1 MNTGEHDGPGG
12 HTVHD
17 KLDKLDEHDEHDG
30 QNAALTELRERLRG
44 GMTRMRLNQT
54 VLAQRAGLG
63 RTTVSEALSPAKPAP
78 SPWTVEAL
86 ATALNLPVEELREL
100 QRNAA
105 EDTGGGARAVP
116 GRPIGEWDPHDLE
129 VHPAG
134 PDDAASGPGRSGART
149 MPGYVRREHDR
160 VLAEVV
166 GDAAAG
172 RSRAVVLVGGSST
185 GKTRACWEAVQP
197 LAAQGWR
204 LWHPFDP
211 TRAQDALDD
220 LPRVAPRT
228 VVWLNEAQHYLG
240 DRAAGE
246 RIAAAVHQLLVAAR
260 RGPVLVLGTL
270 WPEYAARY
278 TALPVPGE
286 PDSHSRVRELLA
298 GRTLT
303 VPDTFD
309 TPALAAAAALAE
321 SGDQLLGGA
330 LSRAG
335 AEGRVTQ
342 DLAGAPE
349 LLNRYRRATP
359 AAAAVLEVA
368 MDARR
373 LGVGLH
379 LPQAFLTDAASDY
392 LTDTDYDQLTDD
404 WAEQAFAELA
414 ALVHGKQA
422 PLRRT
427 TPRTPRRPPAPS
439 PPVHVP
445 APSVAG
451 PVFRLADYLEQHS
464 LTSRTHLCPPASFW
478 HAAHTHLTDPYDL
491 GILAHEAEKRHR
503 LQWTHSLRHRAADH
517 GNPEALYLLARNR
530 EEAGDRE
537 GADALARQA
546 ADRGDTTVLYYL
558 ARTREDAGDRESAE
572 SLLRHAA
579 DHGDNASLH
588 HLAGIREGAGDREG
602 AESLLRQAADQ
613 GNSNVLYRLAG
624 MRERAGDRDSAEVL
638 LRQAADHGNT
648 TALFRLAELR
658 KWAGDREGAEGLFRE
673 ALDHGGTKALYLQAE
688 IQERAGDRES
698 AEVLL
703 RQAAD
708 HGNTEA
714 LYRLAVLRERAG
726 DREGAEGLFQQAADH
741 GNTTALYRLAVLRE
755 EAGDR
760 EGAEELFRQA
770 ADHGNTTALYRLAVL
785 RERAGDREGAEALAR
800 QAADYGSTEAL
811 YRLAVLRVEGG
822 DREGA
827 EALARQTADHGST
840 IALYRLA
847 EMREEAGDREGV
859 GVLLRQALD
868 RDDTFALYRLAISR
882 ERAGD
887 RDRAEVL
894 LRQAADHG
902 NTEALYR
909 LAVLREK
916 AGDREGAEA
925 LARQAADH
933 GHPDALADKPELFTR
948 LWPYGLDP
956 DGTPTSPW

>member
-1 MNTGEHDGPGG
+1 
-12 HTVHD
+12 
-17 KLDKLDEHDEHDG
+17 
-30 QNAALTELRERLRG
+30 
-44 GMTRMRLNQT
+44 MTRMRLNHT

-134 PDDAASGPGRSGART
+134 PDDAASGPGRSEART

-166 GDAAAG
+166 EDAAAG

-197 LAAQGWR
+197 RAAQGWR
-204 LWHPFDP
+204 LWHPFAP
-211 TRAQDALDD
+211 TRAQDALED

-246 RIAAAVHQLLVAAR
+246 RIAAAVHQLLVDAR

-321 SGDQLLGGA
+321 GGDQLLGGA

-335 AEGRVTQ
+335 ADGRVTQ

-392 LTDTDYDQLTDD
+392 LTDTDYDYDQLTDD

-414 ALVHGKQA
+414 ALVHSKQA

-427 TPRTPRRPPAPS
+427 
-439 PPVHVP
+439 
-445 APSVAG
+445 
-451 PVFRLADYLEQHS
+451 
-464 LTSRTHLCPPASFW
+464 SRTRLCPPASFW

-503 LQWTHSLRHRAADH
+503 LQWTLSLRRPRQPRRP
-517 GNPEALYLLARNR
+517 G
-530 EEAGDRE
+530 
-537 GADALARQA
+537 RQA
-546 ADRGDTTVLYYL
+546 
-558 ARTREDAGDRESAE
+558 
-572 SLLRHAA
+572 
-579 DHGDNASLH
+579 
-588 HLAGIREGAGDREG
+588 
-602 AESLLRQAADQ
+602 
-613 GNSNVLYRLAG
+613 
-624 MRERAGDRDSAEVL
+624 
-638 LRQAADHGNT
+638 
-648 TALFRLAELR
+648 
-658 KWAGDREGAEGLFRE
+658 
-673 ALDHGGTKALYLQAE
+673 
-688 IQERAGDRES
+688 
-698 AEVLL
+698 
-703 RQAAD
+703 
-708 HGNTEA
+708 
-714 LYRLAVLRERAG
+714 
-726 DREGAEGLFQQAADH
+726 
-741 GNTTALYRLAVLRE
+741 
-755 EAGDR
+755 
-760 EGAEELFRQA
+760 
-770 ADHGNTTALYRLAVL
+770 
-785 RERAGDREGAEALAR
+785 
-800 QAADYGSTEAL
+800 
-811 YRLAVLRVEGG
+811 
-822 DREGA
+822 
-827 EALARQTADHGST
+827 
-840 IALYRLA
+840 
-847 EMREEAGDREGV
+847 
-859 GVLLRQALD
+859 
-868 RDDTFALYRLAISR
+868 
-882 ERAGD
+882 
-887 RDRAEVL
+887 
-894 LRQAADHG
+894 
-902 NTEALYR
+902 
-909 LAVLREK
+909 
-916 AGDREGAEA
+916 
-925 LARQAADH
+925 
-933 GHPDALADKPELFTR
+933 ELFTR
-948 LWPYGLDP
+948 LWPTDWTQTAHLHLRGERPCRTERSRHVQRGTSQGCRRLRPMPESLPAPRLRAESRTAFGGLPYGETAGAAAWRSRAGRWADRARTRRGGAGCPAGQLLVRVAGRGRVP
-956 DGTPTSPW
+956 ARLGHPPHRRTPI